1 MAGILLPNLV
11 LPLLT
16 RRGHHTKST
25 NLLTCVDAYQR
36 LPDPMLAVRN
46 PLVILVWSTNAYH
59 LPDLALALPYKTFTN
74 HYHRGLGLGI
84 KPNQPFRVGQYRRG
98 GCHMG
103 SMVKGYVLLEWS
115 E

>member
-1 MAGILLPNLV
+1 MTVWCEADLV

-46 PLVILVWSTNAYH
+46 PLVILVWSTNAYQ
-59 LPDLALALPYKTFTN
+59 PADLGLNPGQNTITN
-74 HYHRGLGLGI
+74 HYHRDGGQGI
-84 KPNQPFRVGQYRRG
+84 DRSVAGRVCQVAGWCRVYT
-98 GCHMG
+98 
-103 SMVKGYVLLEWS
+103 V
-115 E
+115 